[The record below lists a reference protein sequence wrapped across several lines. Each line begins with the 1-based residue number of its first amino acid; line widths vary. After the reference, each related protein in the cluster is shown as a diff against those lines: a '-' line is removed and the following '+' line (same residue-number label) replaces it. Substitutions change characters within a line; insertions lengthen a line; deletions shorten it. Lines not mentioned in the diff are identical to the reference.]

1 MKSYKVM
8 LVPNNEQQT
17 RLFQF
22 AGTARFA
29 YNWAVQ
35 KEREAYKAGEKFI
48 SNFDLRKEF
57 TVLRNSAEYPWLRT
71 ISNNVTKQAIK
82 DCVDAYTK
90 FFKGLSKS
98 PRFKS
103 RRRGDF
109 KLLSRH
115 GQNPN
120 HGDTCQT

>member
-57 TVLRNSAEYPWLRT
+57 TVLGTVGKLKV
-71 ISNNVTKQAIK
+71 NN
-82 DCVDAYTK
+82 
-90 FFKGLSKS
+90 GSSK
-98 PRFKS
+98 
-103 RRRGDF
+103 
-109 KLLSRH
+109 
-115 GQNPN
+115 
-120 HGDTCQT
+120 